1 MGADELKQQWVGR
14 AAPASAHDPG
24 VVLIGRHIMIARR
37 LTRKEDILMG
47 YLINIEGDFSRVD
60 LSQLEGY
67 LQEVV
72 QEATGDPM
80 SRVIHHS
87 SVNQTPDDK
96 MRQLRR
102 MERAE

>member
-1 MGADELKQQWVGR
+1 MGADELKHQRVSR
-14 AAPASAHDPG
+14 ADPTPTHHLR
-24 VVLIGRHIMIARR
+24 VVLTSRHIMIARR

-72 QEATGDPM
+72 QEATGDSM
-80 SRVIHHS
+80 SRVVHHS
-87 SVNQTPDDK
+87 SVNQTPDEK